1 MLGLRKRDLLSYLAR
16 SDAADA
22 NAVARAFGVHYSV
35 AAMGLLRLVRQGL
48 ATRDRAAAQG
58 LYRYRLSERG
68 LSRLQ
73 YLERR
78 GAEHQHHHQAGTTKN
93 PVSNEEKRR
102 T

>member
-73 YLERR
+73 YLVRRRQRLNR
-78 GAEHQHHHQAGTTKN
+78 GASVLALKQAGRN
-93 PVSNEEKRR
+93 P
-102 T
+102 

>member
-78 GAEHQHHHQAGTTKN
+78 GPEHKHPHPSAPPKT
-93 PVSNEEKRR
+93 PVRR
-102 T
+102 E